1 MKTLLQELKPEWEL
15 GPKSTCM
22 AGTCVETI
30 NYLLTWI
37 AEYDD
42 GVLWCSG
49 LAGTGK
55 SALVGTL
62 HKLLSFQMSGHS
74 HLAAFICYDRTEY

>member
-1 MKTLLQELKPEWEL
+1 MP
-15 GPKSTCM
+15 
-22 AGTCVETI
+22 GTRMETI

-62 HKLLSFQMSGHS
+62 HNLLCFHMSGRS
-74 HLAAFICYDRTEY
+74 HLAAFIRYDRTEYRCSSGLIMSIAYSLGMFDQ